1 MNQTTR
7 MSEQKTRRG
16 QMAAGV
22 NQLISVSS
30 VGLGLIKL
38 FLVNTNNINN
48 HSVNVD
54 NHKSDLNQPLYQNEM
69 AVLYVDC
76 FPRVTCF
83 YHVIWPSSVQYPPL
97 SDLVACVTWCVVG
110 YLSSQNHSRYIT
122 SAHGK
127 NRWQQTNSCT
137 NKAIFLLHLTISI
150 ILQPKIGSQEIH
162 HYTITC

>member
-1 MNQTTR
+1 
-7 MSEQKTRRG
+7 
-16 QMAAGV
+16 MAAGV

-54 NHKSDLNQPLYQNEM
+54 NHKSDLNQALYQNEM

-76 FPRVTCF
+76 FPRVTWF

-97 SDLVACVTWCVVG
+97 SDLVACYMVC
-110 YLSSQNHSRYIT
+110 SRLF
-122 SAHGK
+122 
-127 NRWQQTNSCT
+127 
-137 NKAIFLLHLTISI
+137 IF
-150 ILQPKIGSQEIH
+150 PKPQ
-162 HYTITC
+162 